1 MTASTPAPSPHLSVR
16 PDWLAL
22 QREAILEPELPIVDA
37 HHHLWDHTGDRYFVF
52 DMAQDIASGH
62 QVVATV
68 GVECGAMY
76 RADAPLERRSIG
88 ETEFL
93 NGMAAISASGAC
105 GPARVCAGIVGH
117 VDLRL
122 GAAAGELL
130 QAHIAAGG
138 GRVRG
143 VRNSSVWHPDPAAR
157 ASLATPPPDLLRDA
171 QFRAGFAQLAPL
183 GLSFD
188 AWLYHSQLSEL
199 MELAQ
204 AFPQTTIVLNHA
216 GGANG
221 VGPYAGRREAVL
233 AEWGASM
240 RALARCPN
248 VFVKLGGFGMRLY
261 GFDFAARERPPSS
274 QDLAAAWRP
283 YVELCIEAF
292 GADRCMFESNF
303 PVDKG
308 STSYGVLWNAFKRLA
323 ADVSAHDKRALFS
336 GTAARV
342 YRLQLPAP

>member
-1 MTASTPAPSPHLSVR
+1 
-16 PDWLAL
+16 
-22 QREAILEPELPIVDA
+22 
-37 HHHLWDHTGDRYFVF
+37 
-52 DMAQDIASGH
+52 
-62 QVVATV
+62 
-68 GVECGAMY
+68 
-76 RADAPLERRSIG
+76 
-88 ETEFL
+88 
-93 NGMAAISASGAC
+93 MAAISASAAY
-105 GPARVCAGIVGH
+105 GPARLCAGIVGH

-122 GAAAGELL
+122 GAAAAELL

-138 GRVRG
+138 GRFRG
-143 VRNSSVWHPDPAAR
+143 VRQSAVWHPDPAAR
-157 ASLATPPPDLLRDA
+157 ASLATPPPYLLADA
-171 QFRAGFAQLAPL
+171 KFRTGFAELAPL

-188 AWLYHSQLSEL
+188 AWLYHSQLPEL
-199 MELAQ
+199 LDLAR

-240 RALARCPN
+240 RELARCPN

-274 QDLAAAWRP
+274 QDLATAWRP
-283 YVELCIEAF
+283 YVETCIEAF

-308 STSYGVLWNAFKRLA
+308 STSYAVQWNAYKRLA
-323 ADVSAHDKRALFS
+323 VGASAQDKRALFS

-342 YRLQLPAP
+342 YRLEALVPAS